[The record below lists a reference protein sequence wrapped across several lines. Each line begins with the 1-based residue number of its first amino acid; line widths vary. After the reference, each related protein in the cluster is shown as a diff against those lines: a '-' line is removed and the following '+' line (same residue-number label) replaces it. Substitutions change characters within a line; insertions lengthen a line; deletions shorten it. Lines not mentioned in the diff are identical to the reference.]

1 LAIRAGAF
9 RGCIDSLSPAIGPVN
24 VFDRKLS
31 YCVLE
36 NRLVFSVHSAEIE
49 HNKDTKIEMIPPSA
63 DLSAIEVNLTFSLL
77 QVIDFNEVA
86 GTIEIVGFLHL
97 EWQDELID
105 DSFDEVDHGSLIKFL
120 IPEDNIW
127 KPPISIFNSVKAIRP
142 ISDSTYKAR
151 VQMDYST
158 CVTNDSSTGT
168 IKMSKTLL

>member
-1 LAIRAGAF
+1 
-9 RGCIDSLSPAIGPVN
+9 
-24 VFDRKLS
+24 
-31 YCVLE
+31 
-36 NRLVFSVHSAEIE
+36 
-49 HNKDTKIEMIPPSA
+49 
-63 DLSAIEVNLTFSLL
+63 
-77 QVIDFNEVA
+77 VIDFNEVA

-151 VQMDYST
+151 VQMDYTT
-158 CVTNDSSTGT
+158 CVTNDSSTG
-168 IKMSKTLL
+168 KCYLLG